1 MLKGK
6 TRLTFCR
13 HLTWV
18 GRGVQDDLGGG
29 KGVALLN
36 EALRYIFKIV
46 VYTVQD
52 IDFVFSEF

>member
-6 TRLTFCR
+6 TRLKFCR

-29 KGVALLN
+29 EGVALLD
-36 EALRYIFKIV
+36 EALRYIFKIT
-46 VYTVQD
+46 VYTVQG
-52 IDFVFSEF
+52 IDFVFNEF

>member
-1 MLKGK
+1 M
-6 TRLTFCR
+6 
-13 HLTWV
+13 